1 MCILKY
7 MYVLLVLCYL
17 FILIF
22 YFVILFFIN
31 LSVIVLNLKF
41 YDIDWVFLVFI
52 MYDENK
58 LKYL

>member
-1 MCILKY
+1 

-52 MYDENK
+52 IYDENK